1 MSDRPIDEK
10 GRTLDFMTEFQLYCG
25 TKKQF
30 PNRTV
35 LNTPSPHLSY
45 FVKKSLD
52 GVAENT
58 SVRVLVAGERRK
70 IDC

>member
-1 MSDRPIDEK
+1 MSDRPIDDK

-35 LNTPSPHLSY
+35 LNSPSQHLSY
-45 FVKKSLD
+45 HVMKSLD
-52 GVAENT
+52 RVAEKKSDKNT
-58 SVRVLVAGERRK
+58 GCWGK
-70 IDC
+70 KK